1 MAIQYIHMTVI
12 CLLYFWTMALA
23 ADQQCKDSY
32 EKDGKCCE
40 LCPPG
45 TFLKKQC
52 TASTKTDCGD
62 CPVGSYSESND
73 LFEDC
78 QPCLKC
84 QHGYTRVCTTTAN
97 TNCVCG
103 SGFLCS
109 DHECSKCEKE
119 KICRKGEELKRT
131 GSREY
136 TWKCVPCPNNTYS
149 DTEHGHCKLLT
160 QCGAHGLVV
169 IFPGNKT
176 HNSKC
181 GIHAAGNK
189 EDGGSIQLILAIGSF
204 FFTVTLLAFL
214 THACIRIIRHK
225 KPEAMNCPATSI
237 SITSPDICGCPLS
250 KEESGGQLIQQV
262 ETKDHARQ
270 SLLSFHQC

>member
-45 TFLKKQC
+45 TFVKKQC

-181 GIHAAGNK
+181 GIH
-189 EDGGSIQLILAIGSF
+189 
-204 FFTVTLLAFL
+204 V
-214 THACIRIIRHK
+214 
-225 KPEAMNCPATSI
+225 NCPATSI

>member
-84 QHGYTRVCTTTAN
+84 QH
-97 TNCVCG
+97 
-103 SGFLCS
+103 